1 MARRFITV
9 EDIRR
14 VGQGPLVVDADTI
27 VTPQAQLAAQSAGIE
42 IRLAGGSAWQ
52 PPQPDRG
59 PDAARAGRVLA
70 GLPQPEP
77 DFGTGT
83 GVVITAVGRN
93 RPGILAE
100 ITSALSQAGVSV
112 VDISQRTVDS
122 FFHLV
127 LTVELG
133 MGSDFATL
141 KQRMDCLGGKD
152 DYVVRTMHEGVFRFM
167 HRV

>member
-59 PDAARAGRVLA
+59 PDAARG
-70 GLPQPEP
+70 
-77 DFGTGT
+77 
-83 GVVITAVGRN
+83 GVCWRACPSPN
-93 RPGILAE
+93 P
-100 ITSALSQAGVSV
+100 TSARALAS
-112 VDISQRTVDS
+112 
-122 FFHLV
+122 
-127 LTVELG
+127 
-133 MGSDFATL
+133 
-141 KQRMDCLGGKD
+141 
-152 DYVVRTMHEGVFRFM
+152 
-167 HRV
+167 